1 MFSGPVIYVD
11 ETNIFAR
18 GSVDGRQFVVY
29 SMTMKAKDDLAMILP
44 LPVPKNTADVAVKF
58 INLEKYPDF
67 FSDLQRGF
75 PVARGSGGTHSAGAI
90 AGAAKA
96 PLKVVEVGS
105 FEASYVPS
113 IPDFKRLDE
122 RFRLPVATWNQLP
135 QYQFKHFGFAVFKL
149 KPGDKRIHP
158 MAFEFPRA
166 DAKQLF
172 FPTVH
177 VHDGKVHPTAR
188 FDHVLYCQENAG
200 ESLNLL
206 HQWQESTALAR
217 DFVDLDKAENII
229 AGDRHCHMR
238 RMTGNLRN
246 EDTVVCIEVRGEG
259 RGARGRAKRRLT
271 AFWISSSLR
280 SSYPRP

>member
-1 MFSGPVIYVD
+1 MCMFSGPVIYVD

-18 GSVDGRQFVVY
+18 GSAEGRQFIVY

-44 LPVPKNTADVAVKF
+44 LPVPKNTADDAVKF

-67 FSDLQRGF
+67 FSDLDSGF
-75 PVARGSGGTHSAGAI
+75 PVVGGGSSGGQTRAHSLGI
-90 AGAAKA
+90 AKA

-122 RFRLPVATWNQLP
+122 RFRLPAATWNLLP
-135 QYQFKHFGFAVFKL
+135 QYQFKHYGFAVFKL
-149 KPGDKRIHP
+149 KPGDKRVHP
-158 MAFEFPRA
+158 MAFEFPREN
-166 DAKQLF
+166 AKQLF

-188 FDHVLYCQENAG
+188 FDHLLYCQENAG

-206 HQWQESTALAR
+206 HQWEESDALAR
-217 DFVDLDKAENII
+217 DFVDLDKTKDII
-229 AGDRHCHMR
+229 AGDRHCHKR

-246 EDTVVCIEVRGEG
+246 EDTVV
-259 RGARGRAKRRLT
+259 
-271 AFWISSSLR
+271 
-280 SSYPRP
+280 